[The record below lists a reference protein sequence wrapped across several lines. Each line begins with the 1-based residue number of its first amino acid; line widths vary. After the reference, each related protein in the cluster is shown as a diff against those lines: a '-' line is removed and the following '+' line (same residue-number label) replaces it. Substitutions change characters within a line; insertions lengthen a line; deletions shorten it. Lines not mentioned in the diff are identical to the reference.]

1 MTDVLLKLN
10 SLTLLLRMPHVLTSL
25 PVIENSPG
33 SSAFCKQPVTIF
45 MWLMGF
51 LSCFSWVAVASPN
64 LYSWR
69 AQPYNQSIRVE
80 HAEPRLLPERSR
92 IHFSV
97 VAPEAR
103 LGRSMITKYLRG
115 HAHSE

>member
-10 SLTLLLRMPHVLTSL
+10 AVAAYAPCPHVFTGNRKLARFIGFLQT
-25 PVIENSPG
+25 
-33 SSAFCKQPVTIF
+33 AIF

-103 LGRSMITKYLRG
+103 LGRSMSTKYLRG

>member
-10 SLTLLLRMPHVLTSL
+10 ALLLRTPHVLTSL

-33 SSAFCKQPVTIF
+33 SSPFCKQPVTIF

-92 IHFSV
+92 IHFPV

-103 LGRSMITKYLRG
+103 LGRSMSTKYLLG